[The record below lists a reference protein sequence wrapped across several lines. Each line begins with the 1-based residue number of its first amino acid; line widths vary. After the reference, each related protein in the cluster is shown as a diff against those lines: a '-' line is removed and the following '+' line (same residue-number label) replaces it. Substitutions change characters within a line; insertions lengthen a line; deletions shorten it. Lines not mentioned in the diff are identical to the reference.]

1 MTALLEGSRGVCM
14 LTHGCALVFKCIG
27 ALIMIT
33 FGVERPSE
41 RGGNSDSVTEILEH
55 RMLYYIVHKY

>member
-1 MTALLEGSRGVCM
+1 MCM

-41 RGGNSDSVTEILEH
+41 CGGNPDSVTEILGH
-55 RMLYYIVHKY
+55 QMLYKY

>member
-1 MTALLEGSRGVCM
+1 MCM

-33 FGVERPSE
+33 LAWNDLANVV
-41 RGGNSDSVTEILEH
+41 VTLTASL
-55 RMLYYIVHKY
+55 RF

>member
-1 MTALLEGSRGVCM
+1 M

-41 RGGNSDSVTEILEH
+41 RGGNPDSRVCNLPCIMKIDFSE
-55 RMLYYIVHKY
+55 YF

>member
-1 MTALLEGSRGVCM
+1 MCM

-41 RGGNSDSVTEILEH
+41 RCGNPDSVTEILGH
-55 RMLYYIVHKY
+55 RMLHYIVHKY

>member
-1 MTALLEGSRGVCM
+1 MCM

-41 RGGNSDSVTEILEH
+41 RGGNPDSVTEILGH
-55 RMLYYIVHKY
+55 RMLYYLVHKY